1 MASARTTDTT
11 EEANTVPPKDAWA
24 HTPENKARILRA
36 SGRRGYRLSEED
48 VLAIIAK
55 AEEAER
61 EGREYHVSPA
71 ELEAMEAK
79 HLAAGERWPA
89 VAS

>member
-1 MASARTTDTT
+1 MASARTT
-11 EEANTVPPKDAWA
+11 EETNAIPPDDAWA
-24 HTPENKARILRA
+24 YTPENRARILRA

-61 EGREYHVSPA
+61 EGREYHISRA
-71 ELEAMEAK
+71 ELEEMEAK
-79 HLAAGERWPA
+79 HLAAGE
-89 VAS
+89 

>member
-1 MASARTTDTT
+1 MTSARTT
-11 EEANTVPPKDAWA
+11 EETSAIPADDAWTY
-24 HTPENKARILRA
+24 TPEQKARILRA

-48 VLAIIAK
+48 VLTIIAK

-61 EGREYHVSPA
+61 EGREYHVCPA

-79 HLAAGERWPA
+79 HLAARE
-89 VAS
+89 